1 MTVPN
6 GLPRNTEPGP
16 GKSDMKQDLILVV
29 RHLKEMQE
37 KMESYLNTIPPDIR
51 TPFFDN
57 EYVSCLHVQR
67 DRLIGELFKESD
79 AYEDVFW
86 FLHEFE
92 AGKTP
97 GPHIVRPDGMEFTF
111 NYNEDFYKYLVFNG

>member
-1 MTVPN
+1 
-6 GLPRNTEPGP
+6 
-16 GKSDMKQDLILVV
+16 MKNEMILVV

-37 KMESYLNTIPPDIR
+37 KMEQYLSSIPPDLNSV
-51 TPFFDN
+51 FFDN
-57 EYVSCLHVQR
+57 VYVNCLQVQT
-67 DRLIGELFKESD
+67 DRLIGELFTES
-79 AYEDVFW
+79 YEDIFW

-97 GPHIVRPDGMEFTF
+97 GPHIIRKDGTEFTF

>member
-1 MTVPN
+1 
-6 GLPRNTEPGP
+6 
-16 GKSDMKQDLILVV
+16 MKQELILVV

-37 KMESYLNTIPPDIR
+37 KMEQYISSIPPDLNSV
-51 TPFFDN
+51 FFDN
-57 EYVSCLHVQR
+57 VYVNCLQVQT
-67 DRLIGELFKESD
+67 DRLIGELFTES
-79 AYEDVFW
+79 YEDIFW

-97 GPHIVRPDGMEFTF
+97 GPHIIHKDGTEFTF